1 MMADDDD
8 NKETAAAAFFGFL
21 PVCKQEGH

>member
-8 NKETAAAAFFGFL
+8 NKETAAAFFGFL